1 MLTLNVT
8 EKGGT
13 PKRMEFDKDEVT
25 VGRVPGNDIVLPKGN
40 VSKRHSQVF
49 CREGRF
55 FVADLKST
63 NGTYLNGR
71 RITTPSVIRPGDK
84 IYIGD
89 FVVTVDMGD
98 MADAMEEAG
107 DEGGNDLEVGAPP
120 GGGDDGGYDDSPETP
135 EPPRAAGG
143 FGPPPL
149 GGRPGPGAPTNLG
162 RGSSPGPM
170 SAQSP
175 MGGTPEPR
183 QSGPLAGPPG
193 GPPRSTV
200 MGPGSPGA
208 GPLGGPPPLRP
219 GAGGAMPPIG
229 SRGPSGPSM
238 PHESPMG
245 GPPMGGPPMGGS
257 PMGGPPMG
265 GPPMGGPPMGGPPM
279 GGMGPAPSLGG
290 PPPSLGGIA
299 PSMGPAPS
307 LGGPPPSL
315 GGIAPSMGPPPSLGG
330 PPPSLGGPPPSLGGP
345 PPSLGGIAPSM
356 GHAPSLGGPPPG
368 YGAPPPSFGGP
379 APSFPSQ
386 GMAPMS
392 TPPAQPLAP
401 VSIPSTSEMP
411 QMPQREVI
419 PMAPN
424 LDEPTRQPDVAA
436 AVAMSRPLEPAS
448 IPSGAPPSHAPAAPS
463 VVRAASRP
471 SANGGDEYQE
481 LLAQVVRGARSRG
494 AESAI
499 GDEVARARLR
509 PTVEQAARSLPNLPN
524 GVTPERLTRDALAE
538 IAGAGPFDTLIE
550 DGEIT
555 TIIVESSGVVS
566 VGRSGVVGPS
576 GYCFSSSSAA
586 VEGIDRLLRSN
597 GIDRGGRPA
606 IEATLRDGARLVA
619 VFPPVAINGPV
630 ASVERAP
637 ARAPTLNDLAARGAL
652 SSNAL
657 PLIHHALQSRRNV
670 LVVGGAGSGRTTL
683 LSAFLSALPATDR
696 IAIVE
701 TRDELARVRRDAAVL
716 HAEGDS
722 AAAVDAAVRMRPHRL
737 VFGETTPSTARA
749 ALHHLV
755 TGAEGILAAVDA
767 PGAYAGLLRVAG
779 EGTVG
784 SWLTASQ
791 ALTRLAASR
800 PLVIETARLGDGT
813 CRVVGVSEAR
823 PAGDGVHME
832 SLFTLRIDGVDSQ
845 GSVAAQLVPT
855 GAAPSF

>member
-49 CREGRF
+49 FREGRF

-98 MADAMEEAG
+98 IAGAMDDPGDDAGA
-107 DEGGNDLEVGAPP
+107 DLEVGAPSEA
-120 GGGDDGGYDDSPETP
+120 DDGGYDDSPETP
-135 EPPRAAGG
+135 EPPRGSA

-149 GGRPGPGAPTNLG
+149 GARPAPATPMNTGRAP
-162 RGSSPGPM
+162 SPGPM
-170 SAQSP
+170 SVPSP
-175 MGGTPEPR
+175 MTGGLEPR
-183 QSGPLAGPPG
+183 HSSPLAASAGA
-193 GPPRSTV
+193 PPRSTV
-200 MGPGSPGA
+200 MGPGSPGI

-219 GAGGAMPPIG
+219 APGSAMPPIG
-229 SRGPSGPSM
+229 ARGL
-238 PHESPMG
+238 G
-245 GPPMGGPPMGGS
+245 GPAQS
-257 PMGGPPMG
+257 LEPPMG

-279 GGMGPAPSLGG
+279 GGTPSAPSLGG
-290 PPPSLGGIA
+290 PL
-299 PSMGPAPS
+299 PSMGGMPSSQS
-307 LGGPPPSL
+307 LGVTPPSF
-315 GGIAPSMGPPPSLGG
+315 GG
-330 PPPSLGGPPPSLGGP
+330 PPPSLGGPPPSFGGPPLSLGGPPASLGGPPLSFGGP
-345 PPSLGGIAPSM
+345 PPSLGGPLS
-356 GHAPSLGGPPPG
+356 G
-368 YGAPPPSFGGP
+368 YGAPPPSFAPP
-379 APSFPSQ
+379 APSFV
-386 GMAPMS
+386 
-392 TPPAQPLAP
+392 AQPVSPIIAP
-401 VSIPSTSEMP
+401 ITPALSPMLVSITSET
-411 QMPQREVI
+411 PQREVI
-419 PMAPN
+419 PMTPN

-448 IPSGAPPSHAPAAPS
+448 IPAGTPPSHAAAVMPIRGS
-463 VVRAASRP
+463 SRP
-471 SANGGDEYQE
+471 SGNSGDEYQE

-555 TIIVESSGVVS
+555 TIVVESNGVVS

-576 GYCFSSSSAA
+576 GYCFSSSAA
-586 VEGIDRLLRSN
+586 AAEGIDRLLRAN
-597 GIDRGGRPA
+597 GIDRGGRPSV
-606 IEATLRDGARLVA
+606 EEVLRDGARLVA

-637 ARAPTLNDLAARGAL
+637 ARALTLNDLAARGSL

-683 LSAFLSALPATDR
+683 LAAFVSAVPATDR

-737 VFGETTPSTARA
+737 VFGESTRAAARA
-749 ALHHLV
+749 MVHHFV

-779 EGTVG
+779 EGASDG
-784 SWLTASQ
+784 WLSATQ
-791 ALTRLAASR
+791 ALARLAASR
-800 PLVIETARLGDGT
+800 PFIIETARLGDGT
-813 CRVVGVSEAR
+813 CRIVGICEAR
-823 PAGDGVHME
+823 PLGDGVHIE
-832 SLFTLRIDGVDSQ
+832 SLFALRIDGVDSQ
-845 GSVAAQLVPT
+845 GSIAAQLVPS

>member
-1 MLTLNVT
+1 
-8 EKGGT
+8 G
-13 PKRMEFDKDEVT
+13 
-25 VGRVPGNDIVLPKGN
+25 
-40 VSKRHSQVF
+40 
-49 CREGRF
+49 
-55 FVADLKST
+55 
-63 NGTYLNGR
+63 
-71 RITTPSVIRPGDK
+71 
-84 IYIGD
+84 
-89 FVVTVDMGD
+89 
-98 MADAMEEAG
+98 
-107 DEGGNDLEVGAPP
+107 
-120 GGGDDGGYDDSPETP
+120 
-135 EPPRAAGG
+135 
-143 FGPPPL
+143 GPPM
-149 GGRPGPGAPTNLG
+149 GG
-162 RGSSPGPM
+162 
-170 SAQSP
+170 SP
-175 MGGTPEPR
+175 MGGP
-183 QSGPLAGPPG
+183 
-193 GPPRSTV
+193 
-200 MGPGSPGA
+200 
-208 GPLGGPPPLRP
+208 
-219 GAGGAMPPIG
+219 
-229 SRGPSGPSM
+229 
-238 PHESPMG
+238 PMG

-265 GPPMGGPPMGGPPM
+265 GPPMGGSPMGGPPM

-290 PPPSLGGIA
+290 PPPSLGGMP
-299 PSMGPAPS
+299 PSMGSAPS

-315 GGIAPSMGPPPSLGG
+315 GGMPPSMGSAPSLGGPPPSLGG

-345 PPSLGGIAPSM
+345 PPSLGGPPPSLGGMPPSM
-356 GHAPSLGGPPPG
+356 GPASSLGGPPPG

-411 QMPQREVI
+411 QREVI

-448 IPSGAPPSHAPAAPS
+448 IPGGASPSHAPAAPS

-586 VEGIDRLLRSN
+586 VEGIDRLLRAN

-737 VFGETTPSTARA
+737 VFGETTPATARA

-813 CRVVGVSEAR
+813 CRVVGISEAR

>member
-98 MADAMEEAG
+98 LAGAMDDAG
-107 DEGGNDLEVGAPP
+107 DDGAQEPDAGAPAA
-120 GGGDDGGYDDSPETP
+120 DDGGYDDSPETP
-135 EPPRAAGG
+135 EPQRAGG

-149 GGRPGPGAPTNLG
+149 GGRPGPGAPPAMG
-162 RGSSPGPM
+162 RPSSPNPM
-170 SAQSP
+170 SSPSP
-175 MGGTPEPR
+175 MGGSPEPR
-183 QSGPLAGPPG
+183 QTSPLAPAG

-208 GPLGGPPPLRP
+208 GPMGGGGPPPLRP
-219 GAGGAMPPIG
+219 GSGGPMPPIG
-229 SRGPSGPSM
+229 GRGPSM
-238 PHESPMG
+238 PMESPMG
-245 GPPMGGPPMGGS
+245 GPPMGSPMGGPPMGAPPMSGSPMGGPPMGVPPMGGS

-265 GPPMGGPPMGGPPM
+265 GSPM

-290 PPPSLGGIA
+290 PPPS
-299 PSMGPAPS
+299 MGSAPS
-307 LGGPPPSL
+307 LGGPPPSF
-315 GGIAPSMGPPPSLGG
+315 GGPPPSLGG

-345 PPSLGGIAPSM
+345 PPSLGGPP
-356 GHAPSLGGPPPG
+356 PSLGGPPPSLGGPPAG

-386 GMAPMS
+386 GMSPMS
-392 TPPAQPLAP
+392 TPLAP
-401 VSIPSTSEMP
+401 PVNMP
-411 QMPQREVI
+411 TAAEMPQREVI

-448 IPSGAPPSHAPAAPS
+448 IPSGAPVSHASPMPA
-463 VVRAASRP
+463 VRAASRP
-471 SANGGDEYQE
+471 SAHGGDEYQE

-555 TIIVESSGVVS
+555 TIIVESTGVVS

-576 GYCFSSSSAA
+576 GYCFSSSAAA
-586 VEGIDRLLRSN
+586 VEGIDRLLRSH
-597 GIDRGGRPA
+597 GIDRGGRSSVD
-606 IEATLRDGARLVA
+606 ATLRDGARLVA

-637 ARAPTLNDLAARGAL
+637 ARATTLNDLAARGAL
-652 SSNAL
+652 SPNAL

-683 LSAFLSALPATDR
+683 VSALLSAVPATDR
-696 IAIVE
+696 VAIVE
-701 TRDELARVRRDAAVL
+701 ARDELGRVRRDAAVL
-716 HAEGDS
+716 HADGDS
-722 AAAVDAAVRMRPHRL
+722 AAAVDAAVRMRTHRL
-737 VFGETTPSTARA
+737 VFGDLTPAAARA
-749 ALHHLV
+749 VLHRLV
-755 TGAEGILAAVDA
+755 TGAEGILAVVDA
-767 PGAYAGLLRVAG
+767 PGAHAGLLRVAG
-779 EGTVG
+779 EGATG
-784 SWLTASQ
+784 SWITPAQ
-791 ALTRLAASR
+791 ALARLAASR
-800 PLVIETARLGDGT
+800 PLVIETSRLGDGT
-813 CRVVGVSEAR
+813 CRVVGISEAR
-823 PAGDGVHME
+823 PAGDGVHLE
-832 SLFTLRIDGVDSQ
+832 SLFGLRIDGVDAQ